1 MRGEARAGARKGSG
15 RGLQKVRSE
24 AIHKALPPEG
34 RQICRPRGV
43 VFILITGM
51 HLMEADCLPR
61 SQARRS
67 AGGRVPDEKCFP

>member
-1 MRGEARAGARKGSG
+1 MRGEARVGARKGSG
-15 RGLQKVRSE
+15 QGLQKVRSE
-24 AIHKALPPEG
+24 PIHKALQPEG
-34 RQICRPRGV
+34 RQICRPWGV
-43 VFILITGM
+43 VFIPITGM